1 MTVLCHSQTG
11 SCSADAVI
19 RSQSDYTVSNCS
31 SVESSSKPEVTAE
44 AVLTH
49 LILSMFCLVLMITRD
64 SRHGSCDMK
73 RGDCSTMLNP
83 AHLPAQ
89 QSNVVLPV
97 PQHGSASSG
106 LGETYV
112 WAGATRLGYGVVES
126 VSIHTYEAFRPDLL
140 TARVNSKRAVCERPQ
155 EVRRI
160 VPRISATKKS
170 ANAKMIRDGRSGK
183 HRSRQE
189 VAGLGPGVLSSN

>member
-1 MTVLCHSQTG
+1 
-11 SCSADAVI
+11 
-19 RSQSDYTVSNCS
+19 
-31 SVESSSKPEVTAE
+31 
-44 AVLTH
+44 
-49 LILSMFCLVLMITRD
+49 
-64 SRHGSCDMK
+64 MK

-189 VAGLGPGVLSSN
+189 VAGLGHGVLSWNRRVSPPDIPSWVLISLRRNKLGSPARNAIFEKHNCPFYLTRSDDDTLNYHRLIA